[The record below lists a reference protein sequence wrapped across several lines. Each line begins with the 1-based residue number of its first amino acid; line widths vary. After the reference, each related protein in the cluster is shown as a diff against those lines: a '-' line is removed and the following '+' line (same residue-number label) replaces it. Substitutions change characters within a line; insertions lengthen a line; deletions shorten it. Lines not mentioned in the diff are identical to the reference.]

1 MKVYP
6 WYEGRLK
13 KRPIVAVDAG
23 SFEIRVLVAEE
34 NEEGNL
40 RFCAWGEAES
50 KGWKKGG
57 IINLELAEA
66 SLRKAI
72 EAAETMYGGPI
83 EHVVMGLGASQV
95 RGVNAH
101 GGINISSR
109 HREIQREDARRA
121 VEEARRVNLPPDRE
135 ILHVVPQE
143 YTLDSYDGIRDPV
156 GMMGGRLEVHVHV
169 ITVAAAARM
178 NVIAVA
184 NHAGLIV
191 EETVF
196 EALAAAEAALR
207 GDERELGVVLADI
220 GAGSTEVAAYHRG
233 ALQHTFT
240 VAVGGDHFTN
250 DIAVGLR
257 APIPE
262 AERIKCDFGV
272 AMREMAGATV
282 LIEVPRVGDRTSRL
296 VPQVELAEILQPRA
310 QELIELIH
318 AELHRAGLDRH
329 SIAGMV
335 FTGGGSRLA
344 GLCDLAEQT
353 LNVTARIGL
362 APELEGAP
370 ESLCEPFNTTL
381 MGLLHYAQRLR
392 QARQSKDEGWLD
404 KVKRYVIGGWN

>member
-1 MKVYP
+1 MK
-6 WYEGRLK
+6 K
-13 KRPIVAVDAG
+13 KPIVAVDAG
-23 SFEIRVLVAEE
+23 SFGIRVLVAEE
-34 NEEGNL
+34 NEEGKL
-40 RFCAWGEAES
+40 RFCALGEAQS

-57 IINLELAEA
+57 IINLDAAED
-66 SLRKAI
+66 SLRKAV
-72 EAAETMYGGPI
+72 EAAEHNYGGPI
-83 EHVVMGLGASQV
+83 ERVVMGLGASQV

-121 VEEARRVNLPPDRE
+121 VEEARRVNLPPDFE

-143 YTLDSYDGIRDPV
+143 YTLDSYEGIRDPV
-156 GMMGGRLEVHVHV
+156 GMMGGRLEVSVHV
-169 ITVAAAARM
+169 IAAGVAARM
-178 NVIAVA
+178 NVIAAA

-196 EALAAAEAALR
+196 EGLAAAEAALR

-240 VAVGGDHFTN
+240 VTVGGDHFTN

-257 APIPE
+257 APVPE
-262 AERIKCDFGV
+262 AERIKCNFGV
-272 AMREMAGATV
+272 ALRELAGATV

-335 FTGGGSRLA
+335 FTGGGARLE

-353 LNVTARIGL
+353 LDVTARIGL
-362 APELEGAP
+362 APDLEGAP
-370 ESLCEPFNTTL
+370 ENFCQASNTTL
-381 MGLLHYAQRLR
+381 VGLLHYAQRLR
-392 QARQSKDEGWLD
+392 QARAGKDEHWLD
-404 KVKRYVIGGWN
+404 KLKRYVVGGWN